1 MPPSLSMSMILIHF
15 QPPQH
20 SVDLQMGRQ
29 GTGLVV
35 AIRGPR
41 DDGRPHGG
49 VQQQQL
55 MPRALQAA
63 AAADA

>member
-15 QPPQH
+15 QPPRH
-20 SVDLQMGRQ
+20 FVDLQMGRQ
-29 GTGLVV
+29 GLVV

-41 DDGRPHGG
+41 DDRRPHGG